1 MLKQVM
7 RPLFLGALCVGT
19 IACGGTP
26 MDEVAP
32 ETEDLGQVEQNA
44 CSVGTY
50 QGACRDYGSGGWL
63 DGSCPAATP
72 YKWSFWNCSQYM
84 AGSGPSAQYYRQYC
98 YDLQLYTCHSDI
110 RTPPAGSPPP
120 VGPPPPC
127 KQNC

>member
-7 RPLFLGALCVGT
+7 RPLFLGVLCVGT

-26 MDEVAP
+26 MDEVSP
-32 ETEDLGQVEQNA
+32 EAEDLGQVEQNA
-44 CSVGTY
+44 CSVGTF
-50 QGACRDYGSGGWL
+50 QGSCRDYGSGGWA

-84 AGSGPSAQYYRQYC
+84 AGSGPTAQYYRQYC
-98 YDLQLYTCHSDI
+98 YDLQLYTCHSSI
-110 RTPPAGSPPP
+110 NTPPAGSPPP

>member
-7 RPLFLGALCVGT
+7 RPLLLGVLCVGAV
-19 IACGGTP
+19 ACGGTP
-26 MDEVAP
+26 MDEVSP
-32 ETEDLGQVEQNA
+32 EAEDLGQVEQNA
-44 CSVGTY
+44 CSVGTF
-50 QGACRDYGSGGWL
+50 QGSCRDYGSGGWV

-84 AGSGPSAQYYRQYC
+84 AGSGPTAQYYRQYC
-98 YDLQLYTCHSDI
+98 YDLQLYTCHSSI
-110 RTPPAGSPPP
+110 NTPPAGSPPP